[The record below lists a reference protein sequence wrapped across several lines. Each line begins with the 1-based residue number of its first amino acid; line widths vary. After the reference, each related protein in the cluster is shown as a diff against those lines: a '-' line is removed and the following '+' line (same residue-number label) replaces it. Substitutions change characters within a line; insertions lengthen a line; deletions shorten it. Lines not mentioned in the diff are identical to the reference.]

1 MKNKQIGWIIFVG
14 ALIWYYTRKI
24 QAANSL
30 LVRYLLPQNVRISKG
45 AVMWVQPVVITNP
58 SGTPINLQRYNF
70 TVFIEG
76 YPIGAAYS
84 NIGVSLNSAAD
95 TTVLANVVVPI
106 DALISNI
113 PSLLNAGS
121 SVDVRFQG
129 HIFAELLTVPVD
141 TVIKVPIPKIFK

>member
-1 MKNKQIGWIIFVG
+1 MKNKQIGWLIFVG
-14 ALIWYYTRKI
+14 VLIWYYTRKL
-24 QAANSL
+24 QAASSL
-30 LVRYLLPQNVRISKG
+30 LVRYLLPQNIRISKG

-70 TVFIEG
+70 TVFVEG
-76 YPIGAAYS
+76 YPIGTAYS
-84 NIGVSLNSAAD
+84 NIGVNLNAAAD

-113 PSLLNAGS
+113 PGLLNAGA

-129 HIFAELLTVPVD
+129 NIFAELLVVPVD
-141 TVIKVPIPKIFK
+141 TVIKVPIPKLFK